1 MRGIKPAVRAL
12 ALLLPLLLL
21 TSCAHK
27 KNQAQSQPPLA
38 PPIEDTPPL
47 PPNNAPAN
55 LPPPVITIP
64 QQQAPEQTSPGT
76 PTAQSKTPPKP
87 AHKHHKPAPKPEQT
101 PASSDRAANGNPP
114 EVSAI
119 GQLSSGEPSDI
130 RKQTSDSIASTEQ
143 KLNQI
148 HRKLS
153 DQEQKTV
160 AQIREF
166 LKQARAA
173 IASGD
178 TDGAYTLALKAKVLL
193 GELTP

>member
-1 MRGIKPAVRAL
+1 MKPDVRAL
-12 ALLLPLLLL
+12 ALLLPLLL

-27 KNQAQSQPPLA
+27 KQAQVQQPLA
-38 PPIEDTPPL
+38 PPIEDTPPS

-64 QQQAPEQTSPGT
+64 QQPGQQQQPKPGT
-76 PTAQSKTPPKP
+76 PTAESKTPPKP
-87 AHKHHKPAPKPEQT
+87 VAHKHHKPAPKPDQAPSNTE
-101 PASSDRAANGNPP
+101 RAAANPP

-119 GQLSSGEPSDI
+119 GQLSSGEPSDL
-130 RKQTSDSIASTEQ
+130 RKQASDSIASTEQ

-148 HRKLS
+148 HRKLN
-153 DQEQKTV
+153 DQEQKTA

-173 IASGD
+173 LASGD

-193 GELTP
+193 AELTQ